1 MKTVDVVITG
11 ADAAAM
17 EATLDAVR
25 NGRHVLVVI
34 RSRRAGIVQQLR
46 RSLRALRLA
55 PAPRVMVMTGAEVA
69 CVDGV
74 GGVEAVVVRNLR
86 SGRLSGFNTQEVLCF
101 PN

>member
-1 MKTVDVVITG
+1 
-11 ADAAAM
+11 
-17 EATLDAVR
+17 
-25 NGRHVLVVI
+25 VLVVI